1 MSVLACI
8 LAVAC
13 SGGASLSGPD
23 KSEDGAAS
31 VSSVEMTPSDVAL
44 SVGSSAKLS
53 VKVRSADGAP
63 LDKDGTWTVDDP
75 DVAVLEG
82 EGSERTVTVRNVGRT
97 PVVWT
102 AKDEAVSD
110 TAVVEGTDDASPRS
124 PSGGDTEVVFDP
136 DRYSSTQELMDD
148 PYGVFGGAEI
158 GGGIQLDTDVAYPGG
173 SQSMRYDWVDQGV
186 NNAVSIGRRIPLPS
200 KAKEVWIEFYVRWS
214 TNFLDIQD
222 FPDDGSTFAH
232 KFLFGEAVA
241 SATSP
246 NWETS
251 EGYKVSRWALQ
262 MPAGGG
268 SNPPNGPVHHGSPV
282 TTDGSRAT
290 EKVSG
295 TNVADYFDG
304 QWHKIQ
310 IHWRHDPGLNEV
322 WIDGVLIN
330 RITGF
335 TVHPEVDI
343 VAILL
348 GRNKDDGI
356 ESGTESLWWG
366 KVSVWTEDPGW

>member
-23 KSEDGAAS
+23 ETEDGAAS
-31 VSSVEMTPSDVAL
+31 VSSVEMTPSDVA
-44 SVGSSAKLS
+44 VG
-53 VKVRSADGAP
+53 V
-63 LDKDGTWTVDDP
+63 DGTADLTLEVRTDDGEQLDRDGQWTVRDTT
-75 DVAVLEG
+75 VAFVKG
-82 EGSERTVTVRNVGRT
+82 QGSKRRQVVGRGVGAT
-97 PVVWT
+97 RVVGT
-102 AKDEAVSD
+102 VDGVADSAE
-110 TAVVEGTDDASPRS
+110 VEVRTEASPA
-124 PSGGDTEVVFDP
+124 DAETEVVFDP

-158 GGGIQLDTDVAYPGG
+158 GGEIQLDTDVAYPGG

-186 NNAVSIGRRIPLPS
+186 NKAVSIGRRIPLPS

-214 TNFLDIQD
+214 TNFLDIRD

-268 SNPPNGPVHHGSPV
+268 LNPPNGPVHHGSPV

-310 IHWRHDPGLNEV
+310 IHWRHDPGLNEI